1 MPKGHKPGKASNISL
16 ARQKGTQKVI
26 SDWKI
31 EDTKSYLVVPRN
43 IRSFHRNDPRK
54 AKWRVTLL
62 TEARK

>member
-26 SDWKI
+26 SDWRI
-31 EDTKSYLVVPRN
+31 EDVTSYLVVPRK

-54 AKWRVTLL
+54 AEWRVKL
-62 TEARK
+62 TTKEK